1 MRCTQD
7 IRAVDVPIT
16 QWVGLLAE
24 FTIAMVTRLVAIVI
38 LSHIF
43 IIPAIFVAV
52 IGAWLANFYLKA
64 QLSVKRE
71 MRLASTFLLYVHTE
85 RRFQ

>member
-7 IRAVDVPIT
+7 IRAVDVPIS
-16 QWVGLLAE
+16 QWVGVLAE
-24 FTIAMVTRLVAIVI
+24 FTIAMMTRLVAIVT
-38 LSHIF
+38 LSNIF

-71 MRLASTFLLYVHTE
+71 MRLASAFLLYIYAE
-85 RRFQ
+85 RRL